1 MDEGKQRKVFAVIN
15 GLIFVV
21 LCFGA
26 GYMVVQVFQQFF
38 SESSSFKQFEEP
50 ISEFPTIVVCTP
62 KLDEPHPNF
71 DIGFEIGMKNAAFV
85 S

>member
-1 MDEGKQRKVFAVIN
+1 MEEGKQRKLLAVLSR
-15 GLIFVV
+15 LIFVV
-21 LCFGA
+21 LCIGA

-62 KLDEPHPNF
+62 KLGVVSPDF
-71 DIGFEIGMKNAAFV
+71 DIDFEIGR
-85 S
+85 